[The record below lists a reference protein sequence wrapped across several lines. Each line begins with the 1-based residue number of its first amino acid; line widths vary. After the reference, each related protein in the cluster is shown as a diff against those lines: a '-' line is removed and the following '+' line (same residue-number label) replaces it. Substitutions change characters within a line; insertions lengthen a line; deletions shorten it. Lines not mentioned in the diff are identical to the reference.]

1 MTSYLNHAIA
11 FLTPWWQQFP
21 IPCPDGESEFDIDCH
36 IIDAMP
42 MNISLTEQLEKFI
55 TEQVASGAYQTASE
69 VVRDGLRLLADR
81 RKAEELKLEALRA
94 AVREGLDSGPA
105 EPLDMEEIIADAR
118 ARHQRRA

>member
-1 MTSYLNHAIA
+1 MT
-11 FLTPWWQQFP
+11 
-21 IPCPDGESEFDIDCH
+21 
-36 IIDAMP
+36 

-55 TEQVASGAYQTASE
+55 NDQVASGAYQTASE

-94 AVREGLDSGPA
+94 AVRDGLDSGPA

>member
-1 MTSYLNHAIA
+1 
-11 FLTPWWQQFP
+11 
-21 IPCPDGESEFDIDCH
+21 
-36 IIDAMP
+36 MP

>member
-1 MTSYLNHAIA
+1 
-11 FLTPWWQQFP
+11 
-21 IPCPDGESEFDIDCH
+21 
-36 IIDAMP
+36 

>member
-1 MTSYLNHAIA
+1 M
-11 FLTPWWQQFP
+11 
-21 IPCPDGESEFDIDCH
+21 
-36 IIDAMP
+36 DAVL

-55 TEQVASGAYQTASE
+55 ADQVASGAYQTASE

-94 AVREGLDSGPA
+94 AVRDGLDSGPA

-118 ARHQRRA
+118 ARRQRRP